1 MDALLK
7 RPPGLRLADTG
18 DTSDII
24 NSDETQCRFNPNS
37 YQMLYIASKE
47 AFLYKQNSFSRARE
61 VRFTVKIL
69 LQLIFMTIYGILIT
83 YLLLKQCHPTVT
95 KHLNSKFHQWLAS
108 WASKNVADVQHRLC
122 QDWLMGRY
130 ENLIPHKTRVI
141 TDNDQTR
148 SPYRQYNR
156 YRVERLQPDLL
167 TEPCV

>member
-1 MDALLK
+1 
-7 RPPGLRLADTG
+7 
-18 DTSDII
+18 
-24 NSDETQCRFNPNS
+24 
-37 YQMLYIASKE
+37 MLYIASKE

-61 VRFTVKIL
+61 VCLLIKAWIYILFVNEFPIFAIL
-69 LQLIFMTIYGILIT
+69 LIL
-83 YLLLKQCHPTVT
+83 LFQQCHPAVT
-95 KHLNSKFHQWLAS
+95 KHLNSKFHQWLES

-167 TEPCV
+167 TESCV